1 MIPRLIFVLTLIF
14 VIQSKNFINLNNQLS
29 TSIQKSN
36 SENELANQIIKK
48 YGFSQ
53 FIFYDPEKY
62 ISDTNSMIDYMKQIL
77 NNHQIKVFF
86 FILNEISNP
95 ENIDKYLSNVMNEL
109 ETKIEKYSRLNNL
122 GILIL
127 MEQNK
132 YSYYL
137 NSNNLNKKQIIEII
151 NQNLNKKI
159 SKSNIESIIKDLLL
173 KINKEIKQQNQILLS
188 VAVLYIVIAVLLF
201 VIICFILI
209 CVCMCGTTGDTYVN
223 YNEGYY
229 VPPQQPT
236 QAIGLGVVNRVPVTT
251 HPVNNFQANLKINV
265 GNNNGGYVHTNYVN
279 TNVNTNINANINTN
293 MLNFGNKPYSNDYYY
308 KTGNNDGSYSGGGN
322 FGNNDNSYGG
332 GGNFGN
338 NNGYSGGGNFGNNN
352 NSYGGGGDFNN
363 NNNSGGGN
371 FGGGHSNNSDG
382 GGGNFGGGN
391 NDDNHSDGGDG
402 NFGGGNNNDD
412 HSDGGDGNFG
422 GGNNDDDHSDGGDGN
437 FGGGNND
444 DDNSDG
450 GEGNYGGGNND
461 DDQSDGGD
469 GDYGGGNNDDDQSDG
484 GNGDYGG
491 GNSGGGDSD
500 GGDGSFG

>member
-1 MIPRLIFVLTLIF
+1 MISRLIFFLTLIF

-188 VAVLYIVIAVLLF
+188 GIDGIVFLFIFIA
-201 VIICFILI
+201 IIIIIIIIAC
-209 CVCMCGTTGDTYVN
+209 CMCVTTVDYGNDY
-223 YNEGYY
+223 YY
-229 VPPQQPT
+229 VGPT
-236 QAIGLGVVNRVPVTT
+236 HHRY
-251 HPVNNFQANLKINV
+251 
-265 GNNNGGYVHTNYVN
+265 GYGVHTGGYVN
-279 TNVNTNINANINTN
+279 TNVNVNLGGNYGYNTGHYN
-293 MLNFGNKPYSNDYYY
+293 NDYYY
-308 KTGNNDGSYSGGGN
+308 K
-322 FGNNDNSYGG
+322 NNDNSYGG
-332 GGNFGN
+332 GGDF
-338 NNGYSGGGNFGNNN
+338 GGGGG
-352 NSYGGGGDFNN
+352 SYGGGGDF
-363 NNNSGGGN
+363 GGGD
-371 FGGGHSNNSDG
+371 FGGG
-382 GGGNFGGGN
+382 
-391 NDDNHSDGGDG
+391 GD
-402 NFGGGNNNDD
+402 F
-412 HSDGGDGNFG
+412 
-422 GGNNDDDHSDGGDGN
+422 
-437 FGGGNND
+437 
-444 DDNSDG
+444 
-450 GEGNYGGGNND
+450 
-461 DDQSDGGD
+461 
-469 GDYGGGNNDDDQSDG
+469 
-484 GNGDYGG
+484 
-491 GNSGGGDSD
+491 
-500 GGDGSFG
+500 